1 MAKFILCSFSFHFWL
16 RDTGSHSQSWT
27 MPESQSWWGWL
38 VLCLCK
44 GLRKLRMKHDPAIPQ
59 ILCSSYLHCCIGC
72 GSFFENKAKAKAAE
86 NFWQEWSRSDW
97 AWCVC
102 WYVFRAGCVRGW
114 PALFPLPA
122 LTAAGK
128 QMFTTVINA
137 FYSCILSKV
146 EICCDMGSARTCCGF
161 SRHNININIF
171 QQLITSDM
179 NGAWFSSVARAT
191 LHDTWP
197 SLLYYFFYSAR
208 KTINHHCQLSN
219 ICFKEQDIK
228 IILITSSAF
237 MPEKLQEGNKLK
249 MIYIYSTS
257 ETTLST

>member
-1 MAKFILCSFSFHFWL
+1 MTQQFHSFCVL
-16 RDTGSHSQSWT
+16 YICIAALDADHSLKQS
-27 MPESQSWWGWL
+27 
-38 VLCLCK
+38 
-44 GLRKLRMKHDPAIPQ
+44 R
-59 ILCSSYLHCCIGC
+59 
-72 GSFFENKAKAKAAE
+72 AE
-86 NFWQEWSRSDW
+86 NFWQEWNGSNW

-146 EICCDMGSARTCCGF
+146 EICCDMGSARTRCGF

-179 NGAWFSSVARAT
+179 NGAWFSVARAT

-197 SLLYYFFYSAR
+197 GLLYYFFCSA
-208 KTINHHCQLSN
+208 KKL
-219 ICFKEQDIK
+219 
-228 IILITSSAF
+228 LITTVSSA
-237 MPEKLQEGNKLK
+237 KYILK
-249 MIYIYSTS
+249 YNTLKKKSWSHHRPTYIPPLEST
-257 ETTLST
+257 

>member
-1 MAKFILCSFSFHFWL
+1 
-16 RDTGSHSQSWT
+16 
-27 MPESQSWWGWL
+27 
-38 VLCLCK
+38 
-44 GLRKLRMKHDPAIPQ
+44 MKHDPAIPQ
-59 ILCSSYLHCCIGC
+59 FLCSSYLRCCTGY
-72 GSFFENKAKAKAAE
+72 GSFFKNNADAKAAE
-86 NFWQEWSRSDW
+86 CFWQEWSRSDW
-97 AWCVC
+97 TWCVCVCVCVYVCVCVCVC

-171 QQLITSDM
+171 QRLITSNM
-179 NGAWFSSVARAT
+179 NGWWFSVARAT

-197 SLLYYFFYSAR
+197 SLLYC
-208 KTINHHCQLSN
+208 TI
-219 ICFKEQDIK
+219 
-228 IILITSSAF
+228 SSAMLEQLF
-237 MPEKLQEGNKLK
+237 TPTGMQAA
-249 MIYIYSTS
+249 Y
-257 ETTLST
+257 TLSYYILK